1 MPKTNAILSDRAE
14 QVGRVTGMTDE
25 KIKAPAP
32 LPAVEPPAAD
42 PAAPAP
48 QAWSAARVLEAFM
61 FKGSERF
68 SAVLVLGVIAAAI
81 MPPQSAR
88 ETYSAATRQAALIEV
103 AAPEP
108 AAAPPVQLAEAPPRT
123 TTTDA
128 ARAKPVLKGRPKV
141 TLKDKWA
148 KSKNVI
154 VLRPARHVPREVV
167 VRASD
172 TELNVLAAKAPS
184 IEIKARTAKIE
195 TARLNAAKQEAPVAS
210 PLSEDKDGPVN
221 VWPEE
226 AIKSALA
233 ACETLLNGK
242 TAKFQM
248 LEPMKV
254 GTCGTPAPIS
264 LQSAGE
270 TSVAFQPA
278 LTINCDAAAALLSWI
293 DKEVQPAAKE
303 AFGVPV
309 QRLLSASS
317 YACRNRYGRKDAPLS
332 EHATANAIDIS
343 GFVLADGTT
352 VKVADGWGPTERDAK
367 IAAAE
372 KLSVPNISGPD
383 ITVAQAQPVKTKPA
397 DVELLPRHPDYKRQQ
412 ISQQI
417 SELGAAGIAAAQK
430 KKGAKVLVGSRALGA
445 VQAAEDKR
453 SQFLRRIHDN
463 ACGIFGTVLGPE
475 ANDAHRDHL
484 HLDMK
489 SRRKAFCE

>member
-25 KIKAPAP
+25 KIEAPAP
-32 LPAVEPPAAD
+32 RPAVELPAAR
-42 PAAPAP
+42 AP

-68 SAVLVLGVIAAAI
+68 SAALVLGLSAAAI
-81 MPPQSAR
+81 MPPQLAR
-88 ETYSAATRQAALIEV
+88 ETYAAAAPQTALIQV

-108 AAAPPVQLAEAPPRT
+108 AAAPPIQIAEAPPRT
-123 TTTDA
+123 TTIDA
-128 ARAKPVLKGRPKV
+128 ARARPVLKGRPKV

-148 KSKNVI
+148 KSGNMI
-154 VLRPARHVPREVV
+154 VLRPARHVPREDVA
-167 VRASD
+167 RASE

-195 TARLNAAKQEAPVAS
+195 TERINAAKQEAAVQAS
-210 PLSEDKDGPVN
+210 PLPETQQGSEN

-233 ACETLLNGK
+233 ACETLLKGK

-248 LEPMKV
+248 LEPMKE

-293 DKEVQPAAKE
+293 DNEVQPAAKE

-309 QRLLSASS
+309 KRLLSASS
-317 YACRNRYGRKDAPLS
+317 YSCRNRYGRKDAPLS

-352 VKVADGWGPTERDAK
+352 VKVADGWGPTDRDAK

-372 KLSVPNISGPD
+372 KLSVPNISVPD

-412 ISQQI
+412 ISQQR
-417 SELGAAGIAAAQK
+417 SELGAAGIAAAPT
-430 KKGAKVLVGSRALGA
+430 KKGAKVSGGSRVLGA
-445 VQAAEDKR
+445 VQASEDKR
-453 SQFLRRIHDN
+453 SQFLKRIHDN

>member
-1 MPKTNAILSDRAE
+1 M
-14 QVGRVTGMTDE
+14 GRVTGMTDE
-25 KIKAPAP
+25 KIEAPAP

-42 PAAPAP
+42 PVAAPVA
-48 QAWSAARVLEAFM
+48 QAWSAPKALKAFM

-68 SAVLVLGVIAAAI
+68 SAALVLGLSAAAI
-81 MPPQSAR
+81 VPPQLAR
-88 ETYSAATRQAALIEV
+88 ETYAAAAPQTVLIQV

-108 AAAPPVQLAEAPPRT
+108 VAAPPIQIAEAPPRT

-128 ARAKPVLKGRPKV
+128 ARARPVLKGRPKV

-148 KSKNVI
+148 KSGNMI
-154 VLRPARHVPREVV
+154 VLRPARHVPREDVAP
-167 VRASD
+167 ASD
-172 TELNVLAAKAPS
+172 TELNVVAAKAPS

-195 TARLNAAKQEAPVAS
+195 TARLNASKQEAAIQAS
-210 PLSEDKDGPVN
+210 PFAETQQGSEN
-221 VWPEE
+221 VWPED

-233 ACETLLNGK
+233 ACETLLIGK

-270 TSVAFQPA
+270 TGVAFQPA

-293 DKEVQPAAKE
+293 DNEVQPAAKE

-309 QRLLSASS
+309 KRLLSASS

-352 VKVADGWGPTERDAK
+352 VKVADGWGPTEREAK
-367 IAAAE
+367 IATAE
-372 KLSVPNISGPD
+372 KLPVPHISGPD

-412 ISQQI
+412 IS
-417 SELGAAGIAAAQK
+417 ELGAAVIAAAQK
-430 KKGAKVLVGSRALGA
+430 KKGAEVLAGSRVLGA
-445 VQAAEDKR
+445 VQTAKDKR
-453 SQFLRRIHDN
+453 SQFLKRIHDN